1 MKKKYS
7 LYLILFI
14 GIVFS
19 SCRKEYTC
27 ACTADDPIHNV
38 SFTAEMTKSAAED
51 WCVDLEIENIF
62 REEPIEGWRCDL
74 KGI

>member
-1 MKKKYS
+1 MKTNISFYF
-7 LYLILFI
+7 ILLTVL
-14 GIVFS
+14 VFS
-19 SCRKEYTC
+19 SCRKAYTC
-27 ACTADDPIHNV
+27 ACTADDPVHNV

-51 WCVDLEIENIF
+51 WCVDLDIENIF